1 MSKSDKE
8 FYWRMQGV
16 IYALKIVK
24 EGGIEALEKEIR
36 MRNVTMAPFGCQ
48 EKQINQ
54 LYGAFSKNI
63 YVNMLSAMS
72 WTLHDS
78 FGFGKKR
85 LERLRDDFQRNTEA
99 IQDLDYMGQHYVRLQ
114 DYAIELNRKYDLG
127 IDVERIASCEEN
139 YDKTDDRTRMCRIDR
154 VLEVLKNEGY
164 EAAAGFLERKLE

>member
-1 MSKSDKE
+1 M
-8 FYWRMQGV
+8 
-16 IYALKIVK
+16 IALAS
-24 EGGIEALEKEIR
+24 E
-36 MRNVTMAPFGCQ
+36 
-48 EKQINQ
+48 
-54 LYGAFSKNI
+54 
-63 YVNMLSAMS
+63 
-72 WTLHDS
+72 
-78 FGFGKKR
+78 KKR

-164 EAAAGFLERKLE
+164 EAAAGFLESKLD